1 MLFVIKQPGF
11 SNIPFHFNVCVPKM
25 EQSLGAVDKQ
35 SKHDS
40 DKHPERP
47 HSPIREQGCVVHR

>member
-1 MLFVIKQPGF
+1 
-11 SNIPFHFNVCVPKM
+11 M

-47 HSPIREQGCVVHR
+47 HSPTREQGPCHSQTMGGVSWGLEENRKEEGAGG